1 VMTRLPGG
9 VVGIGSV
16 FFDNS
21 VVSRT
26 SNTHPRGVKVNFS
39 RFTLIARKEGEWQSP
54 LQYQLKTASPGVSR
68 AGSCQRTLTEYNMGG
83 LESVIAS

>member
-1 VMTRLPGG
+1 VIIRLPGG
-9 VVGIGSV
+9 VVCVGSV

-39 RFTLIARKEGEWQSP
+39 RFTLITRKEGEWQSP
-54 LQYQLKTASPGVSR
+54 LQYQFRTASPGVSR

-83 LESVIAS
+83 LEPVVAS